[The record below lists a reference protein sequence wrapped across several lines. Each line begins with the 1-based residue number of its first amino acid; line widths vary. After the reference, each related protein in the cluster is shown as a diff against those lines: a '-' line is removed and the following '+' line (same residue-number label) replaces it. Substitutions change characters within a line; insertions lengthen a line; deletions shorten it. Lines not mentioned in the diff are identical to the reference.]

1 MTNNLIA
8 ENYQYREQALI
19 KHYVLEKYLETLT
32 AILSINTRH
41 FEFTYIDCF
50 AGPWQDDSASM
61 GTTSIAISLQV
72 LKRCKEAV
80 EARGHIASIRA
91 LFVEKDNTA
100 YPRLK
105 KYLSENTPEGIK
117 TDSIHGDF
125 VESRGEILSRIGVE
139 GFAFFFIDPKGW
151 TPVKVQILSPLLK
164 RPRSEFLINFMYN
177 DVNRMVAMERLKLDA
192 EQLLG
197 ESIDFE
203 NIESDRELTILNTYR
218 KNLKKNIPIGNLKF
232 PVRSAYVKILYPRN
246 ERTIYHLVY
255 ITTHPKGVIK
265 FMDVCENSSL
275 LQGEVRAKIRE
286 DKKKQ
291 QTGITDLFEDE
302 TPFVDNSESKINE
315 PLIDQFWLDYI
326 KTTRTV
332 NEADFADILELKNW
346 FPKELQ
352 ASLGRLI
359 ASNKIINLDAPR
371 PRRTRHLHY
380 EENGGER
387 LQVAVN

>member
-1 MTNNLIA
+1 MINNLTA
-8 ENYQYREQALI
+8 ENYQNKEQALI

-32 AILSINTRH
+32 AILSINNRH

-50 AGPWQDDSASM
+50 AGPWQDDSVSIS
-61 GTTSIAISLQV
+61 TTSIAISLQV

-80 EARGHIASIRA
+80 EARGHTASIRA
-91 LFVEKDNTA
+91 LFIEKDNTA

-105 KYLSENTPEGIK
+105 KYLSDNTPEGIE

-125 VESRGEILSRIGVE
+125 VEVRSKILTRIGIE

-151 TPVKVQILSPLLK
+151 TPVKVQTLTPLLQ
-164 RPRSEFLINFMYN
+164 RPRSEFLINFMY
-177 DVNRMVAMERLKLDA
+177 DYVNRMVAMESLKLDA

-203 NIESDRELTILNTYR
+203 NIESNRELTILDTYR
-218 KNLKKNIPIGNLKF
+218 KNLKKNIPMGNSKF
-232 PVRSAYVKILYPRN
+232 PVRSAYVKVLYPRK

-255 ITTHPKGVIK
+255 LTTHPKGVIK

-291 QTGITDLFEDE
+291 QTGMKDLFGDE
-302 TPFVDNSESKINE
+302 APFVDNSENKNNE
-315 PLIDQFWLDYI
+315 PNIDQYWLNYI
-326 KTTRTV
+326 KNTRTIQ
-332 NEADFADILELKNW
+332 ESDFADILEDTNW
-346 FPKELQ
+346 FPRELQ

-359 ASNKIINLDAPR
+359 ASNKVINLDAKGL
-371 PRRTRHLHY
+371 RRTRHLHFDVK
-380 EENGGER
+380 GGER
-387 LQVAVN
+387 LKII